1 MKSICRD
8 YCLEVLQLSDRLLKL
23 AQGAHIDCDEDQ
35 CLVLSGIILDSASL
49 IRREA
54 EKRLKK
60 LETES

>member
-1 MKSICRD
+1 MQSICRD
-8 YCLEVLQLSDRLLKL
+8 YCLAVMQLSESLIEL